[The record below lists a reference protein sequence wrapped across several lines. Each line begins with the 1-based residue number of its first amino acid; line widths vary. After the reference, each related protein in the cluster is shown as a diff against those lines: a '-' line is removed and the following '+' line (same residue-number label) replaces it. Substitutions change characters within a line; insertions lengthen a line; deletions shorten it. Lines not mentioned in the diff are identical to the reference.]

1 MWQVLV
7 VGLGG
12 AVGSI
17 FWFGLSEG
25 VYVLLGRHFPYGI
38 LAANILGS
46 LLMGI
51 LAVIIINKLEL
62 DFIWRGLVLVGFL
75 GGFTT
80 FSSFNIDTIQLL
92 QEDFWLKA
100 IIYVLSSVIICLLA
114 TGLGMWLT
122 ERLWAS

>member
-1 MWQVLV
+1 MWQILV

-17 FWFGLSEG
+17 CRFGLSEG
-25 VYVLLGRHFPYGI
+25 IYALCGRDFPYGI
-38 LAANILGS
+38 LAANIVGS

-62 DFIWRGLVLVGFL
+62 DFIWRGLILVGFL

-80 FSSFNIDTIQLL
+80 FSSFSIDTIQLL
-92 QEDFWLKA
+92 QEGFWLKA
-100 IIYVLSSVIICLLA
+100 GIYVLSSVIICLLA

-122 ERLWAS
+122 ERVWPV